1 MINQAPKGLDPLL
14 DKAIE
19 AIISRSSFSGFTET
33 GSSRV
38 HGEAKVAQGR
48 LDYEAL
54 LGGKFKLDQDDT
66 FEHAENYRA
75 GEETSPYTGE
85 RLGVHYPRFN
95 LDEQYQNA
103 QAAMRSWVDAG
114 ASKRTQVCVQLL
126 RDLDEQAF
134 LIANAVMN
142 TAGQSFPMAFAGSGA
157 NALDRGLEALAWA
170 SGSMNVLP
178 PEASWSKTFG
188 GKHQV
193 QLTKKWRLMPMGV
206 AVVFCCASFPTWNGY
221 PAIFANLAC
230 GNPVIVKPHPTAI
243 LPMAI
248 AVSILR
254 SGLKRAGFDPE
265 LVQLV
270 VDSTQEPLGKVLV
283 EHPETAIVDF
293 TGSAKFGAWVEQH
306 SGNRPC
312 YTETSGVNSV
322 ILDSVRDLDAV
333 LDAITNTFCLFS
345 AQMCTSPQAFYIP
358 ESGVVLADG
367 QVVSA
372 DEIESLLCEKIDQLV
387 EDGKR
392 ASSVLGC
399 IQSPGTLD
407 LLDDWQRRADNGE
420 CRLIR
425 ASTSY
430 ENVAGDRCRT
440 ATPLLLGLGTD
451 TPITEEVF
459 APIGFVYRVRDRD
472 HALEHASAISKK
484 YGALTTYLYSID
496 EDFIATAE
504 ESFAWAGVALTT
516 NLTGVMPLNFSAA
529 YSDMHVSGLN
539 PAGNA
544 TLAEPSFIAGRF
556 RYVQSRRPKGDQS

>member
-1 MINQAPKGLDPLL
+1 MIEHAPKGLDPLL
-14 DKAIE
+14 DQAIE
-19 AIISRSSFSGFTET
+19 AIIRRSSFSGFTET

-38 HGEAKVAQGR
+38 HGEEKVAQGR
-48 LDYEAL
+48 RDYEAL
-54 LGGKFKLDQDDT
+54 LGQQFKIAREAH
-66 FEHAENYRA
+66 FEHAERFHE
-75 GEETSPYTGE
+75 GEEISPYTGE
-85 RLGVHYPRFN
+85 RLGIQYPIFN
-95 LDEQYQNA
+95 LDEQYRNA
-103 QAAMRSWVDAG
+103 HAAMRSWVNAG
-114 ASKRTQVCVQLL
+114 AEKRTEVCVQLL
-126 RDLDEQAF
+126 KDLDAQAF
-134 LIANAVMN
+134 LIANAVMH

-170 SGSMNVLP
+170 WGSLNVLP
-178 PEASWSKTFG
+178 SEASWTKTFG

-193 QLTKKWRLMPMGV
+193 TLEKKWRIMPMGT

-230 GNPVIVKPHPTAI
+230 GNPVFVKPHPTAI

-248 AVSILR
+248 AVKVLR
-254 SGLKRAGFDPE
+254 EGLRNVGFDPE

-270 VDSTQEPLGKVLV
+270 VDSTDEPLGKVLV

-322 ILDSVRDLDAV
+322 ILDSARDLDAV

-345 AQMCTSPQAFYIP
+345 AQMCTSPQTFYIP
-358 ESGVVLADG
+358 ESGVSLADG
-367 QVVSA
+367 RQVSA
-372 DEIESLLCEKIDQLV
+372 DEIESLFCERIDQLIQ
-387 EDGKR
+387 DSKR

-399 IQSPGTLD
+399 IQSPATLQ
-407 LLDDWQRRADNGE
+407 LLDDWQRRAESGE
-420 CRLIR
+420 FRLLR
-425 ASTSY
+425 ASKPYT
-430 ENVAGDRCRT
+430 NVAGDHCRT
-440 ATPLLLGLGTD
+440 ATPLLLGLNAE

-459 APIGFVYRVRDRD
+459 APIGFIYRVRDRD

-484 YGALTTYLYSID
+484 HGALTTYLYSID
-496 EDFIATAE
+496 EEFIAKAE

-556 RYVQSRRPKGDQS
+556 RYAQSRRPKGDQ